1 MKAEILSVGN
11 EILGGHT
18 VNTDASELSRL
29 MGELGIS
36 VVAHTVVGDDSTAL
50 RAAVEVAKG
59 RAELIVTTGG
69 LGPTY
74 DDLTKE
80 TLSAAFG
87 LPLERNENEEAHIRA
102 YFERSSTC
110 AFAESNLKQ
119 ADLPR
124 GSTVLHNDYGTAPG
138 CLFESGGKTVV
149 MLPGPPRECIPLF
162 RNRAMPLLRGKSG
175 QALRCRELHVMG
187 IGESAMAERLS
198 DLMEGIRNPVV
209 APYTRTGEC
218 MVRLTAT
225 AETAEECEL
234 MLIPVEREIRERL
247 GEYIYGTDGATLEAT
262 VLSLLRQRSMT
273 LAAAES
279 CTGGLVA
286 KRLTDIPGASDCFV
300 GGMTTYTE
308 EAKCRTLDIKQSF
321 IDRHG
326 VVSAAVADKM
336 ARRVRK
342 KLRSDLGIGI
352 TGWAGPGGEDV
363 GLVYVA
369 LAWKNAEGKTMS
381 CVRRLTAGDTGR
393 DRVRTVAAN
402 NALDMARRFLSGMEV

>member
-1 MKAEILSVGN
+1 MNAEILSVGN
-11 EILGGHT
+11 ELLGGHT

-36 VVAHTVVGDDSTAL
+36 VVAHTVVGDEPAAL
-50 RAAVEVAKG
+50 RAAVDVARG

-87 LPLERNENEEAHIRA
+87 LPLERNENEEAFIRA
-102 YFERSSTC
+102 YFERSHSCT
-110 AFAESNLKQ
+110 FAESNLKQ

-124 GSTVLHNDYGTAPG
+124 GCTVLHNDYGTAPG
-138 CLFESGGKTVV
+138 CLFESEGTTVV

-175 QALRCRELHVMG
+175 QAVRCRELQMMG
-187 IGESAMAERLS
+187 IGESAMAEQLR
-198 DLMEGIRNPVV
+198 DLMESSNPVV

-225 AETAEECEL
+225 AESEEECEL
-234 MLIPVEREIRERL
+234 LLLPVEQEIRKRL
-247 GEYIYGTDGATLEAT
+247 GEYIYGTDGTTLEAT
-262 VLSLLRQRSMT
+262 VLSLLRQRAMT
-273 LAAAES
+273 IATAES

-286 KRLTDIPGASDCFV
+286 KRLTDVPGASDCFV

-308 EAKCRTLDIKQSF
+308 EAKCRALGIKQSF
-321 IDRHG
+321 IDEQG

-336 ARRVRK
+336 ARKVRK

-363 GLVYVA
+363 GLVFVA
-369 LAWKNAEGKTMS
+369 LAWKDPEGLTRS
-381 CVRRLTAGDTGR
+381 CVRRLTIGDTGR

-402 NALDMARRFLSGMEV
+402 NALDMARRYLSGMEV

>member
-1 MKAEILSVGN
+1 MNAEILSVGN
-11 EILGGHT
+11 ELLGGHT

-36 VVAHTVVGDDSTAL
+36 VVAHTVVGDDPAAL
-50 RAAVEVAKG
+50 RAAVDVARG

-87 LPLERNENEEAHIRA
+87 LPLERNENEEAFIRA
-102 YFERSSTC
+102 YFERSNSCT
-110 AFAESNLKQ
+110 FAESNLKQ

-124 GSTVLHNDYGTAPG
+124 GCTVLHNDYGTAPG
-138 CLFESGGKTVV
+138 CLFESEGTTVV

-162 RNRAMPLLRGKSG
+162 RNRAMPLLRGKCG
-175 QALRCRELHVMG
+175 QAVRCRELQMMG
-187 IGESAMAERLS
+187 IGESAMAEQLR
-198 DLMEGIRNPVV
+198 DLMESSNPVV

-225 AETAEECEL
+225 AESEEECEL
-234 MLIPVEREIRERL
+234 LLLPVEQEIRKRL
-247 GEYIYGTDGATLEAT
+247 GEFIYGTDGTTLEAT
-262 VLSLLRQRSMT
+262 VLSLLRQRAMT
-273 LAAAES
+273 IATAES

-286 KRLTDIPGASDCFV
+286 KRLTDVPGASDCFV

-308 EAKCRTLDIKQSF
+308 EAKCRALGIKQSF
-321 IDRHG
+321 IDEQG

-336 ARRVRK
+336 ARKVRK

-363 GLVYVA
+363 GLVFVA
-369 LAWKNAEGKTMS
+369 LAWKDPEGLTRS
-381 CVRRLTAGDTGR
+381 CVRRLTIGDTGR

-402 NALDMARRFLSGMEV
+402 NALDMARRYLSGMEV

>member
-1 MKAEILSVGN
+1 MKAEILSVGD
-11 EILGGHT
+11 ELLQGHT
-18 VNTDASELSRL
+18 LNSDASELSKL
-29 MGELGIS
+29 ITELGIS
-36 VVAHTVVGDDSTAL
+36 VCCHTVVGDDPAAL
-50 RAAVEVAKG
+50 RAAVEAARG

-87 LPLERNENEEAHIRA
+87 LPLERNADEESYIRDCFARGTSFQFTEN
-102 YFERSSTC
+102 
-110 AFAESNLKQ
+110 NLRQ

-124 GSTVLHNDYGTAPG
+124 GCTVLHNEYGTAPG
-138 CLFESGGKTVV
+138 CLFECEGTTVV
-149 MLPGPPRECIPLF
+149 MLPGPPRERIPLF
-162 RNRAMPLLRGKSG
+162 RQKAMPLLRGRSG
-175 QALRCRELHVMG
+175 KCIRSRELHMMG

-198 DLMEGIRNPVV
+198 DLMEGSNPVI

-225 AETAEECEL
+225 AESEEACEQL
-234 MLIPVEREIRERL
+234 LTPAVREIQARL
-247 GEYIYGTDGATLEAT
+247 GEYIYGYNDATLESA
-262 VLSLLRQRSMT
+262 VLELLRQRGMT
-273 LAAAES
+273 IATAES

-286 KRLTDIPGASDCFV
+286 KRLTDIPGASDCFA
-300 GGMTTYTE
+300 GGVNVYTE
-308 EAKCRTLDIKQSF
+308 AAKCSLLGLKQSF
-321 IDRHG
+321 INEHG

-342 KLRSDLGIGI
+342 LLRSDLGVGI

-369 LAWKNAEGKTMS
+369 LAWKGAEGKTLS
-381 CVRRLTAGDTGR
+381 CVRRLTLGDRGR
-393 DRVRTVAAN
+393 DRVRIVAAN
-402 NALDMARRFLSGMEV
+402 NAFDMARRCLSGMEI